1 MTPTPATAVGRAGE
15 LFEISNGD
23 RRAVVTEQG
32 ANLFK
37 VEWAGVDLLNAVND
51 DGFTVGGSHGAL
63 LLPWPGR
70 IRSGVYHFEGERYQ
84 LAVTDLA
91 SGSAI
96 HGLTRFL
103 TWQVKEHHSSEVILT
118 CRFLAEPGYP
128 FPLLLEQSY
137 RWHDESLEIST
148 LAKNIGARTAPFGFG
163 AHPYFTTG
171 GPTVDNSVLQ
181 LAAAQYFETNTDLS
195 PKVPP
200 LPVDGTQFD
209 FRQPK
214 AIGQAQLDV
223 TLTDLA
229 RDAEGR
235 ASANFRSP
243 DGAISITCR
252 YDEPIRYLQVY
263 SGDTLSAHKREGL
276 AIEPCTCPPDAFNN
290 GVGLISLAP
299 GASVSVRWSIS
310 AD

>member
-1 MTPTPATAVGRAGE
+1 M
-15 LFEISNGD
+15 
-23 RRAVVTEQG
+23 
-32 ANLFK
+32 
-37 VEWAGVDLLNAVND
+37 
-51 DGFTVGGSHGAL
+51 
-63 LLPWPGR
+63 
-70 IRSGVYHFEGERYQ
+70 
-84 LAVTDLA
+84 
-91 SGSAI
+91 
-96 HGLTRFL
+96 
-103 TWQVKEHHSSEVILT
+103 ILT

-229 RDAEGR
+229 HDAEGR